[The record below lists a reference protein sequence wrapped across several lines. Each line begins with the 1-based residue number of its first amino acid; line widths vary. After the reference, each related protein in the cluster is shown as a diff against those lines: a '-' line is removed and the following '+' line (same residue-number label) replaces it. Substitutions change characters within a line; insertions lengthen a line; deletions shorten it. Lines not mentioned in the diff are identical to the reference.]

1 MLCAALAGETQEEKD
16 NQLLNVSSFFLDV
29 SSTRRESAVHN
40 RTSSMRVLPWA
51 GETQEEKITNY

>member
-40 RTSSMRVLPWA
+40 RDVEYACAALK
-51 GETQEEKITNY
+51 E